1 MGDLTGMRRG
11 YRINKRRSQAILPVL
26 HIPVLT
32 ILIIFLAF
40 ATAEAQR
47 RDREAAQRAFDRGYQ
62 YQTGQG
68 IRRDLG
74 RALEAYREAIL
85 KDPNYADAYYNLAQV
100 GFDIRRYDVAELGYK
115 KYLQFYPN
123 DAQAVH
129 DLGVVYHKQGKEKY
143 NDAARQYRRALELK
157 PDMAQAHYNL
167 GNIYYAL
174 DRQDMAVQE
183 WDKAIQLDPN
193 NETYINQRERITKIK
208 QQQESALSPDT
219 VWLIMYGLAGVF
231 VVYYII
237 YMVRKRR

>member
-1 MGDLTGMRRG
+1 MRRIN
-11 YRINKRRSQAILPVL
+11 RVNKRRHRAILPVL
-26 HIPVLT
+26 CIPV
-32 ILIIFLAF
+32 IFLVF
-40 ATAEAQR
+40 ATAETQR
-47 RDREAAQRAFDRGYQ
+47 RDREAAQRAFDRGYR

-68 IRRDLG
+68 VRRDLN
-74 RALEAYREAIL
+74 RAIQAYQEAIQQ
-85 KDPNYADAYYNLAQV
+85 DNSYADAWYNLAQV

-143 NDAARQYRRALELK
+143 NEAVRQYRRALELK

-174 DRQDMAVQE
+174 DRQDLAVQE

-193 NETYINQRERITKIK
+193 NETYVNQRERITKIK
-208 QQQESALSPDT
+208 RQNESVLSPDT

-231 VVYYII
+231 VAYYII
-237 YMVRKRR
+237 YMVRKRRA

>member
-1 MGDLTGMRRG
+1 MRRV

-26 HIPVLT
+26 YIPVLT
-32 ILIIFLAF
+32 TLIIFLAF
-40 ATAEAQR
+40 TTAEAQR
-47 RDREAAQRAFDRGYQ
+47 NREAARRAFDRGYR

-68 IRRDLG
+68 VQRNLRG
-74 RALEAYREAIL
+74 ALDAYREAIQE
-85 KDPNYADAYYNLAQV
+85 DPNYADAYYNLAQV
-100 GFDIRRYDVAELGYK
+100 GFDMRLFNVAELGYK

-143 NDAARQYRRALELK
+143 NDAVRQYRRALELK

-174 DRQDMAVQE
+174 DRQDLAVQE

-193 NETYINQRERITKIK
+193 NETYVNQRERITKIK
-208 QQQESALSPDT
+208 RQKESVLSPDT

-231 VVYYII
+231 VVYYIFYTI
-237 YMVRKRR
+237 RKRRA

>member
-1 MGDLTGMRRG
+1 MRRV

-26 HIPVLT
+26 YIPVLT
-32 ILIIFLAF
+32 TLIIFLAF
-40 ATAEAQR
+40 TTAEAQR
-47 RDREAAQRAFDRGYQ
+47 DREAARRAFDRGYQ

-68 IRRDLG
+68 VRRDLR
-74 RALEAYREAIL
+74 RALEAYREAIRQ
-85 KDPNYADAYYNLAQV
+85 DPGYVDAYYNLAQI
-100 GFDIRRYDVAELGYK
+100 GFDIRRYDLAEWGYE
-115 KYLQFYPN
+115 KYLQSRPN
-123 DAQAVH
+123 DAETIH

-143 NDAARQYRRALELK
+143 NDAVRQYRRALDLK

-193 NETYINQRERITKIK
+193 NETYVNQRERITKIK
-208 QQQESALSPDT
+208 RQKESVLSPDT

-231 VVYYII
+231 VIYYII

>member
-1 MGDLTGMRRG
+1 MHRMNRIHQRRV
-11 YRINKRRSQAILPVL
+11 RAILPVL
-26 HIPVLT
+26 SIPV
-32 ILIIFLAF
+32 IIVFLAF

-68 IRRDLG
+68 VRRDLG

-85 KDPNYADAYYNLAQV
+85 TDPNYADAYYNLAQV

-115 KYLQFYPN
+115 KYLQFHPN

-143 NDAARQYRRALELK
+143 NDAVRQYRRALELK

-174 DRQDMAVQE
+174 DRQDLAVQE

-193 NETYINQRERITKIK
+193 NETYINQRERIRKIK
-208 QQQESALSPDT
+208 QQKESLLSPDT

-231 VVYYII
+231 IIYYII